1 VGDELLRI
9 LPELGA
15 VVTRDGADVT
25 IDGGEGVRGGSALRA
40 ADLDLAIGGELA
52 PTIATLLAF
61 ADGPSTVSGI
71 GHLRGHETDRL
82 TALATEINR
91 LGGDVVEHDEALE
104 IRPKPLH
111 GGAWEAYAD
120 HRMATSGALA
130 GLVVPD
136 VTVDDI
142 ATTAK
147 TLPEFPELWS
157 RMLGRDAQT
166 TRWESLPL

>member
-1 VGDELLRI
+1 
-9 LPELGA
+9 LGA
-15 VVTRDGADVT
+15 TVTRDGDSVT
-25 IDGGEGVRGGSALRA
+25 IDGGDGVRGGRALRS
-40 ADLDLAIGGELA
+40 ADVDLSTGGELT

-61 ADGPSTVSGI
+61 ADGPSTITGI

-82 TALATEINR
+82 AALATEIGR
-91 LGGDVVEHDEALE
+91 LGGEVVELDDGLE
-104 IRPKPLH
+104 VRPRPLH

-130 GLVVPD
+130 GLVVPG

-147 TLPEFPELWS
+147 TLPEFPELWG
-157 RMLGRDAQT
+157 RMLGRETGAT
-166 TRWESLPL
+166 HWESLPL